1 MQDSVSANPRQ
12 LFCTLLRQLFNCY
25 GFFWD
30 FQNFFIYLAIYLWP
44 IFQHFLRSN
53 VSKTSFLG
61 GWNGYLSTKFQLS
74 LEIVKILNTLAAKL
88 LLSLC
93 TKINAISIFVIIKVL
108 KKVPHALLRCFSQE
122 IQNPLFITRGRFKKC
137 LTWTLN
143 VFASDFGV
151 CYSCSYCSSMVAPNK
166 FDF

>member
-61 GWNGYLSTKFQLS
+61 GLNGYLSTKFQLS
-74 LEIVKILNTLAAKL
+74 LEIVKILNILAAKL

-108 KKVPHALLRCFSQE
+108 KRCHMLCFVVLVKKYKIPYLLPE
-122 IQNPLFITRGRFKKC
+122 GDLK
-137 LTWTLN
+137 N
-143 VFASDFGV
+143 VWHEL
-151 CYSCSYCSSMVAPNK
+151 
-166 FDF
+166 